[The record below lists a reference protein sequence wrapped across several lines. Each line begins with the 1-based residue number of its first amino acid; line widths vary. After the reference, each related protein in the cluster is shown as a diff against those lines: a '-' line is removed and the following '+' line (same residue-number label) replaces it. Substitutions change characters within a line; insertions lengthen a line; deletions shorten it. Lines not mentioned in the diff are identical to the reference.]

1 MKTFAP
7 VLFFSASCICV
18 AQQPAPSFEVASV
31 RPSTTART
39 NDAHVDT
46 SPGTLTIRGVSLQ
59 FLVEWAWDMPHFQ
72 VSGPAWLRDSGF
84 DVVAKSASPVNDDQL
99 RLMLRT
105 LLAERFGMKVHT
117 EKKEMQVYVLTV
129 AKGGPKFHESSTEGP
144 PVFTNAGK
152 GMLVAERVSMPDFAE
167 KISEPLGRPVLDAT
181 GLKGRYD
188 IHIDVTAYLTN
199 PGGTGGEIDV
209 MSVLFTA
216 LQEQLGVKLESRKDS
231 PEILV
236 VDSASKTPSEN

>member
-1 MKTFAP
+1 M
-7 VLFFSASCICV
+7 
-18 AQQPAPSFEVASV
+18 
-31 RPSTTART
+31 ARN
-39 NDAHVDT
+39 NDVHFDT
-46 SPGTLTIRGVSLQ
+46 SPVTLTIRGASLQ
-59 FLVEWAWDMPHFQ
+59 SLVQWAWDMPPFQ
-72 VSGPAWLRDSGF
+72 VSGPAWLRESGF

-105 LLAERFGMKVHT
+105 LLAERFGMKVHI
-117 EKKEMQVYVLTV
+117 EKNEMQVYALTV
-129 AKGGPKFHESSTEGP
+129 AKGGPKFHESATEGP

-152 GMLVAERVSMPDFAE
+152 GMLIAERVSMQDFAE
-167 KISEPLGRPVLDAT
+167 KISEPLGRPVIDAT

-199 PGGTGGEIDV
+199 PGGSGGEMDV

-216 LQEQLGVKLESRKDS
+216 LQEQLGVKLESRKDT

-236 VDSASKTPSEN
+236 VDSASKTPTEN